1 MEVEVKIALRQG
13 YLEFP
18 LYYSGDANHLAK
30 FSLLIFITFLSY
42 NTLSV
47 NGETV
52 KIV

>member
-18 LYYSGDANHLAK
+18 LYYSGDA
-30 FSLLIFITFLSY
+30 LLIFITFLSY